1 MPQSLVCLP
10 THFVFSTKG
19 REPWIRDEWAARL
32 YSYIGGIVEAEKCVL
47 LTAGGVPDHI
57 HLLISIGRTV
67 AVADLMR
74 VVKANS
80 SKWVHE
86 TFPDRPFAWQNGYG
100 GFAVEYATIGVIRG
114 YIARQAEHHSG
125 QSFQDEYRSL
135 LTAHGMTWDEK
146 YVWD

>member
-19 REPWIRDEWAARL
+19 REPWIRAEWAARL
-32 YSYIGGIVEAEKCVL
+32 HSYIGGIAEAEKCTL
-47 LTAGGVPDHI
+47 LAAGGMPDHV
-57 HLLISIGRTV
+57 HLLISVGRTI

-80 SKWVHE
+80 SKWVHD
-86 TFPDRPFAWQNGYG
+86 TFPDCPFAWQNGYG
-100 GFAVEYATIGVIRG
+100 GFAVEYDRIETVRA
-114 YIARQAEHHSG
+114 YIARQAEHHADR
-125 QSFQDEYRSL
+125 SFQDEYRTL
-135 LTAHGMTWDEK
+135 LGEHGMDWDER